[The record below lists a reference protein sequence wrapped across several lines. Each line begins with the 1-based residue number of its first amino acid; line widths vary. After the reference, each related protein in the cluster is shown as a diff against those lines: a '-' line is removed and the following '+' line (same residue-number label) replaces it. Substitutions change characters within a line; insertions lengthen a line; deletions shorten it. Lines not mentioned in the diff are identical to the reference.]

1 MSRWRCGVASLP
13 PPPGTRVKAVNEI
26 RITRHGEIEAIEAIG
41 EFDLSNVEGLD
52 DALQTA
58 LSRGPAASC
67 LLDLSAVTFMDSTVL
82 KALVRW
88 SKETQVSEREGLA
101 ILVGDPDSPA
111 SKVLKL
117 VGLAE
122 RLPIFS
128 SLDAAMAALQ
138 AGKKPRSERPLRW
151 LTDPELASEREHA
164 QAGSDTATQRLADAI
179 AEQDVR
185 RQEAAGSVDE

>member
-1 MSRWRCGVASLP
+1 MSRWRSAWLAP
-13 PPPGTRVKAVNEI
+13 PPRTRVKAVNEI

-41 EFDLSNVEGLD
+41 EFDLSNIEGLD

-101 ILVGDPDSPA
+101 IFVGDPDSPA
-111 SKVLKL
+111 S
-117 VGLAE
+117 
-122 RLPIFS
+122 RRFS
-128 SLDAAMAALQ
+128 NWWALQ
-138 AGKKPRSERPLRW
+138 SGCRPFRPSTPRRRRSKPARSR
-151 LTDPELASEREHA
+151 D
-164 QAGSDTATQRLADAI
+164 QSDRS
-179 AEQDVR
+179 
-185 RQEAAGSVDE
+185 GG